1 MAHVLFIQELLKE
14 FEQTAKGDAGR
25 KIEKKRNAEVKSGKN
40 ARLEVL
46 EVLGSACPLPASA
59 VISR

>member
-1 MAHVLFIQELLKE
+1 MANVFFIQELLEE

-40 ARLEVL
+40 AKDQGVR
-46 EVLGSACPLPASA
+46 
-59 VISR
+59 SRRKEKTCGRS

>member
-1 MAHVLFIQELLKE
+1 MKGGVIQLESLSSWSHSP
-14 FEQTAKGDAGR
+14 GDG
-25 KIEKKRNAEVKSGKN
+25 EEDS
-40 ARLEVL
+40 EVL